1 MTPSDFA
8 ADELA
13 LWERALER
21 QHAAERQL
29 QRARNRGAL
38 LKMFH
43 ILRQLRHLR
52 TRADLLLAHAV
63 KKKCAARDDWVGRDR
78 LTSTRLGL
86 PGDQ

>member
-1 MTPSDFA
+1 M
-8 ADELA
+8 A
-13 LWERALER
+13 LWERALQK

-29 QRARNRGAL
+29 ERARNRASL
-38 LKMFH
+38 LKALQ

-63 KKKCAARDDWVGRDR
+63 KKKCAVRDGWAESDR

-86 PGDQ
+86 PGDR